1 VSDVLLWIG
10 VAALGG
16 CGAVAR
22 VALTGAVNA
31 RAGGRM
37 PLPLGTLAVNVS
49 GSALLGFLS
58 GLALSGDA
66 LLLAGTGLLGGYT
79 TFSTWMVD
87 SERLA
92 QQGEGRVAVVNV
104 VASIAAGVAA
114 VMLGRALAG

>member
-1 VSDVLLWIG
+1 MSDALLWVG

-22 VALTGAVNA
+22 VVLTALVNA
-31 RAGGRM
+31 RTARRTR
-37 PLPLGTLAVNVS
+37 LPLGTFVVNVS
-49 GSALLGFLS
+49 GSALLGLLS
-58 GLALSGDA
+58 GLTLSGEA
-66 LLLAGTGLLGGYT
+66 LLLAGTALLGGYT

-92 QQGEGRVAVVNV
+92 ERGDRGMAVVNV

-114 VMLGRALAG
+114 VLLGKALAG